1 MENEL
6 NTIEAKDFAINPENG
21 VEEIKNAWWEM
32 FSNYRVKRWRQELKR
47 QSEKTG
53 MSFSRV
59 CEYIGAEVSETPGFY
74 RKLPKSRETYIAVG
88 MAYKQPAEVINKWI
102 TRYGSKRAL
111 YVKDILEDM
120 IWLYLINANCRDT
133 VSDKNYYMEFE
144 NA

>member
-6 NTIEAKDFAINPENG
+6 NTIEAKDFAVNAENS

-32 FSNYRVKRWRQELKR
+32 FSNYRVKRWRQELKK
-47 QSEKTG
+47 QSERTG

-59 CEYIGAEVSETPGFY
+59 CEYIGTEVSETPGFY
-74 RKLPKSRETYIAVG
+74 KKLPKSRETYIAIG
-88 MAYKQPAEVINKWI
+88 MAYRQPAEVINKWI

-120 IWLYLINANCRDT
+120 IWLYLINANYRDN
-133 VSDKNYYMEFE
+133 VSDKNYYREF
-144 NA
+144 